1 MIDLIK
7 KVNDAA
13 PYLIE
18 EDLDNW
24 VVPDLLEFYSN
35 KINSLAYRAYGI
47 PGFQL
52 SSVAKRA
59 FTERAKAEMR
69 SGLYTFVFKSEHW
82 KNGRDIST
90 YLMTCLGRLAD
101 RIRWDNDAVK
111 KINNPICPGCKH
123 FGRREFLLQES
134 KSWAC
139 QSCMDE
145 LSRLENEFS
154 IKKKGFIDSKTIIF
168 YESKI
173 KLHKIFAVHS
183 RTGYRCPDCSKFI
196 PESACGAYGISC
208 PYDDCMFFGSLA
220 KLEKMAHPVGLSK
233 QLSLSFDSSANS
245 GAANTG
251 GSSALSLQNLI
262 VADNNIDPE
271 VEIEICQNFIRD
283 LDIVTNVIKDQIES
297 IKRVNCVGTM
307 MQKLLMYESYQR
319 MLKKYP
325 EEMVSYLVHRKQSA
339 DFPIQARIFQEY
351 ALLMEDA
358 LPYTIKRND
367 DIYDVVSL
375 TDPNIQLFSGISEF
389 DATIR
394 WDRTIPNNTT
404 ETYTG
409 GRKFKC
415 YGPCFIGMIINIID
429 TRNNTSMMDMVENYS
444 FVQIKMKEGIEIG
457 AHVRVKHF
465 RIIPHYEMGSLV
477 YLQRIRKKIVD
488 SIYLK
493 LNGKKRIA
501 GEDENGSK

>member
-24 VVPDLLEFYSN
+24 VVPELLEFYSV
-35 KINSLAYRAYGI
+35 KINSLAYRAYGTNGSALPSI
-47 PGFQL
+47 
-52 SSVAKRA
+52 ARRA
-59 FTERAKAEMR
+59 FLERAKSEMR
-69 SGLYTFVFKSEHW
+69 AGLFTFVFKSEHW
-82 KNGRDIST
+82 RHGRDVNT
-90 YLMTCLGRLAD
+90 YVLTCLNRLAD
-101 RIRWDNDAVK
+101 RIRWDYDTVK
-111 KINNPICPGCKH
+111 KVNKPICPGCKH
-123 FGRREFLLQES
+123 FGRREFLVQES
-134 KSWAC
+134 KAWAC

-145 LSRLENEFS
+145 LSRLENEFAA
-154 IKKKGFIDSKTIIF
+154 KRKGFIDSKTTIS

-173 KLHKIFAVHS
+173 KLHRIFAIHS

-220 KLEKMAHPVGLSK
+220 KLDKMAHPVGLSQ
-233 QLSLSFDSSANS
+233 QLSLSLQAPADSNAPHA
-245 GAANTG
+245 G
-251 GSSALSLQNLI
+251 QFQDFI
-262 VADNNIDPE
+262 VADNNVDPE
-271 VEIEICQNFIRD
+271 VEIEVCQNFIRD
-283 LDIVTNVIKDQIES
+283 LDIVTSVISDQVES
-297 IKRVNCVGTM
+297 IKRVNSVGTM
-307 MQKLLMYESYQR
+307 MQKLLMYEAYQR

-389 DATIR
+389 DATVR

-415 YGPCFIGMIINIID
+415 YGPCFIGMLINVID
-429 TRNNTSMMDMVENYS
+429 KSNNTSMMDMVDNYS
-444 FVQIKMKEGIEIG
+444 FVQIKMKESIEIG
-457 AHVRVKHF
+457 THVRVKHF
-465 RIIPHYEMGSLV
+465 RIIPHYEMGGLV

-488 SIYLK
+488 SVYFK